1 MRNENNKKGIEY
13 FIELPEGY
21 QFVDENGNVINASK
35 IVLEKK
41 QKYPQSY
48 RECLIITTLKQII
61 MEEKITEAINDKL
74 ESEKYS
80 LKFYLG
86 SISPD
91 ELERARQ
98 DALNDIENEKRN

>member
-1 MRNENNKKGIEY
+1 
-13 FIELPEGY
+13 
-21 QFVDENGNVINASK
+21 
-35 IVLEKK
+35 
-41 QKYPQSY
+41 
-48 RECLIITTLKQII
+48 

>member
-1 MRNENNKKGIEY
+1 MNER
-13 FIELPEGY
+13 
-21 QFVDENGNVINASK
+21 V
-35 IVLEKK
+35 
-41 QKYPQSY
+41 
-48 RECLIITTLKQII
+48 
-61 MEEKITEAINDKL
+61 TEATNDKL

-80 LKFYLG
+80 IKFYLG